1 MAKSESRLLS
11 GRIKTK
17 PVSKLD
23 SRRSAFISLDNA
35 EPNLGAPD
43 SDRYVLASL
52 TDGTRLFLKF
62 NAGFVVSADSVSAD
76 ASTFTIDPTGLANA
90 AGTTLAD
97 VLDNLDSA
105 ISNVT
110 SAITT
115 DANFEGDGLA
125 GSPLKLDSD
134 LRIFGITGD
143 SATFSNITRTNTT
156 VTAGT
161 YGSTTQIPVITVDA
175 SGFVDSVGVS
185 GITVSTTLNTAAET
199 GTGSVNLADSS
210 LELAAGEGINTTA
223 SGRTITIAGEL
234 ATITNK
240 GVASFD
246 SDDFSVT
253 SGFVEIKTGGVS
265 NDQLA
270 GGITTDKLED
280 ATITLGQ
287 TTITLGDSSSNLT
300 IDSADISKL
309 DVTSSA
315 TLAQATVSDLTND
328 KIVIAGVDGR
338 LETDGN
344 LSYDGSTLT
353 VNNST
358 ASTDTTTGA
367 LVVTGGVGI
376 GGALNVGG

>member
-105 ISNVT
+105 ISNIT
-110 SAITT
+110 AAIIT

-143 SATFSNITRTNTT
+143 SATFTNITRTGTT

-161 YGSTTQIPVITVDA
+161 YGSVTEIPVLTVDA
-175 SGFVDSVGVS
+175 SGFVDSIGEVF
-185 GITVSTTLNTAAET
+185 ISTTLNTSGET
-199 GTGSVNLADSS
+199 GTGSVSLLDSA
-210 LELAAGEGINTTA
+210 LNIAAG
-223 SGRTITIAGEL
+223 
-234 ATITNK
+234 
-240 GVASFD
+240 
-246 SDDFSVT
+246 
-253 SGFVEIKTGGVS
+253 
-265 NDQLA
+265 
-270 GGITTDKLED
+270 
-280 ATITLGQ
+280 
-287 TTITLGDSSSNLT
+287 
-300 IDSADISKL
+300 
-309 DVTSSA
+309 
-315 TLAQATVSDLTND
+315 
-328 KIVIAGVDGR
+328 
-338 LETDGN
+338 
-344 LSYDGSTLT
+344 GS
-353 VNNST
+353 
-358 ASTDTTTGA
+358 
-367 LVVTGGVGI
+367 
-376 GGALNVGG
+376 

>member
-62 NAGFVVSADSVSAD
+62 NAGFVVSADSISAD
-76 ASTFTIDPTGLANA
+76 ASTLTIDPTGLANA

-105 ISNVT
+105 ISNIT
-110 SAITT
+110 AAITT

-175 SGFVDSVGVS
+175 SGFVDSIGVS

-210 LELAAGEGINTTA
+210 LELAAGENYYN
-223 SGRTITIAGEL
+223 R
-234 ATITNK
+234 
-240 GVASFD
+240 
-246 SDDFSVT
+246 
-253 SGFVEIKTGGVS
+253 
-265 NDQLA
+265 
-270 GGITTDKLED
+270 
-280 ATITLGQ
+280 
-287 TTITLGDSSSNLT
+287 
-300 IDSADISKL
+300 
-309 DVTSSA
+309 
-315 TLAQATVSDLTND
+315 
-328 KIVIAGVDGR
+328 R
-338 LETDGN
+338 
-344 LSYDGSTLT
+344 
-353 VNNST
+353 
-358 ASTDTTTGA
+358 
-367 LVVTGGVGI
+367 
-376 GGALNVGG
+376 